1 MGMPISVSSG
11 PAPGGLPDPAEL
23 SPAPGGRGRTA
34 LSRLTTAIRRNRKA
48 TAGVILLLLF
58 TLVAL
63 FPNLIPHYSPTEI
76 FYGPKCPSCYSRPA
90 LVQAWPSSAHWLGTD
105 LEGHDVFTQVIVGT
119 RPVLIL
125 AVVTGLL
132 TTFIAVIV
140 GVAAAYLGGMTDSLL
155 NLLTDV
161 LLVIP
166 LFPLLIIIVKYAGQ
180 SGNLV
185 LILVLTITG
194 WSYTARQLRSQAMSL
209 RNRDFLLAARVRGE
223 RSFYVITVE
232 MIPTMTSL
240 LLACFLGNAL
250 YAVLAGSGLQFL
262 GLGDPNLVSWGTTL
276 YWADSQGALQSGLY
290 LWEIVPGLCIA
301 LLGAAFALLNYAF
314 DEISNPALRPLRA
327 RKRPKKAKAVVAA
340 PLGRGLA
347 TDDAHAS

>member
-1 MGMPISVSSG
+1 MAVPISVSSG
-11 PAPGGLPDPAEL
+11 QRTGLPSPSAFPA
-23 SPAPGGRGRTA
+23 GGGVRRRAGLR
-34 LSRLTTAIRRNRKA
+34 RLTTAIRRNRKA

-63 FPNLIPHYSPTEI
+63 FPNVIPHYNPNEI
-76 FYGPKCPSCYSRPA
+76 FYGPKCPSCYSAPA
-90 LVQAWPSSAHWLGTD
+90 LVQGSPSAAHWLGTD
-105 LEGHDVFTQVIVGT
+105 LEGHDVFSQVIVGT
-119 RPVLIL
+119 RPVLVL
-125 AVVTGLL
+125 ALVTGLL
-132 TTFIAVIV
+132 TTLIAMVV
-140 GVAAAYLGGMTDSLL
+140 GVAAAYLGGMWDSAL
-155 NLLTDV
+155 NLVTDV

-166 LFPLLIIIVKYAGQ
+166 LFPLLIVIVKYAGQ

-194 WSYTARQLRSQAMSL
+194 WSYTARQLRSQAQSL

-223 RSFYVITVE
+223 RSLYIIMVE

-240 LLACFLGNAL
+240 LLACFLANAL

-262 GLGDPNLVSWGTTL
+262 GLGNPNMVSWGTTL

-314 DEISNPALRPLRA
+314 DEISNPALRPMRA
-327 RKRPKKAKAVVAA
+327 RKKRAAAALAA
-340 PLGRGLA
+340 PVGGRLA
-347 TDDAHAS
+347 SDDAHAS

>member
-1 MGMPISVSSG
+1 MPISVSTG
-11 PAPGGLPDPAEL
+11 QAPGLTGQADLPG
-23 SPAPGGRGRTA
+23 APTARGRSG
-34 LSRLTTAIRRNRKA
+34 LRRFTTAIRRNRKA
-48 TAGVILLLLF
+48 TAGVILLALF
-58 TLVAL
+58 TLIAL
-63 FPNLIPHYSPTEI
+63 FPGLIPHYSPTEI
-76 FYGPKCPSCYSRPA
+76 FLGPQCPTCYSRPA
-90 LVQAWPSSAHWLGTD
+90 LVQATLSAVHWLGTD
-105 LEGHDVFTQVIVGT
+105 LEGHDVFSQVLLGT
-119 RPVLIL
+119 RAVLVL

-132 TTFIAVIV
+132 TTLIATLV
-140 GVAAAYLGGMTDSLL
+140 GVAAAYMGGFWDSVL
-155 NLLTDV
+155 NVITDV

-166 LFPLLIIIVKYAGQ
+166 LFPLLIVIVKYIGQ
-180 SGNLV
+180 SGNLI

-194 WSYTARQLRSQAMSL
+194 WSYTARQLRSQAQSL

-223 RSFYVITVE
+223 RPRYVILAE

-240 LLACFLGNAL
+240 LVACFLGNAL

-314 DEISNPALRPLRA
+314 DEISNPALRPLRRVRA
-327 RKRPKKAKAVVAA
+327 EEAEAA
-340 PLGRGLA
+340 EA
-347 TDDAHAS
+347 AA

>member
-1 MGMPISVSSG
+1 MAVPISVTRG
-11 PAPGGLPDPAEL
+11 QTPGLPEPSAL
-23 SPAPGGRGRTA
+23 PVGSGKRGRPA
-34 LSRLTTAIRRNRKA
+34 LGRLTTAIRRNRKA

-58 TLVAL
+58 TLIAL

-76 FYGPKCPSCYSRPA
+76 FYGPKCPSCYSAPA
-90 LVQAWPSSAHWLGTD
+90 LVQATPSSAHWLGTD
-105 LEGHDVFTQVIVGT
+105 LEGHDVFSNVIVGT
-119 RPVLIL
+119 RAVLIL

-132 TTFIAVIV
+132 TTLIAMLV
-140 GVAAAYLGGMTDSLL
+140 GVAAAYLGGLWDSALSL
-155 NLLTDV
+155 VTDV

-166 LFPLLIIIVKYAGQ
+166 LFPLLIVIVKYLGQ
-180 SGNLV
+180 SGNVV

-194 WSYTARQLRSQAMSL
+194 WSYTARQLRSQAQSL
-209 RNRDFLLAARVRGE
+209 RNRDFLLAAKVRGE
-223 RSFYVITVE
+223 RSFYIIMVE

-240 LLACFLGNAL
+240 LLACFLTNAL

-262 GLGDPNLVSWGTTL
+262 GLGDPSMVSWGTTL

-327 RKRPKKAKAVVAA
+327 KKARKRA
-340 PLGRGLA
+340 PLAIPVGRELA
-347 TDDAHAS
+347 TDDAHAG

>member
-1 MGMPISVSSG
+1 MAAPISVTSG
-11 PAPGGLPDPAEL
+11 QPAGLPDPSAL
-23 SPAPGGRGRTA
+23 PAAQGARGRAA
-34 LSRLTTAIRRNRKA
+34 LSRLTAAVRHNRKA
-48 TAGVILLLLF
+48 TVGVILLLLF

-63 FPNLIPHYSPTEI
+63 FPDLIPHYRPTEI

-90 LVQAWPSSAHWLGTD
+90 LVQASMSSAHWLGTD
-105 LEGHDVFTQVIVGT
+105 LPGHDVFSQVIVGT
-119 RPVLIL
+119 RAVLVL

-132 TTFIAVIV
+132 TTLIAMVV
-140 GVAAAYLGGMTDSLL
+140 GVASAYLGGTWDSVL
-155 NLLTDV
+155 NLVTDV

-166 LFPLLIIIVKYAGQ
+166 LFPLLIVIVKYAGQ
-180 SGNLV
+180 SGNAV
-185 LILVLTITG
+185 LIAVLTITG
-194 WSYTARQLRSQAMSL
+194 WSYTARQLRAQAQSL
-209 RNRDFLLAARVRGE
+209 RNRDFLLAAKVRGE
-223 RSFYVITVE
+223 RSFYIIMVE

-262 GLGDPNLVSWGTTL
+262 GLGDPNMVSWGTTL

-314 DEISNPALRPLRA
+314 DEISNPALRPMRA
-327 RKRPKKAKAVVAA
+327 QRKRRKAALAA
-340 PLGRGLA
+340 PLGGRLA
-347 TDDAHAS
+347 TDDAHAG

>member
-1 MGMPISVSSG
+1 MAMPISVSSG
-11 PAPGGLPDPAEL
+11 QQTGLPDPSVLPTSQGA
-23 SPAPGGRGRTA
+23 RGRTA

-48 TAGVILLLLF
+48 TVGVILLLLF

-63 FPNLIPHYSPTEI
+63 FPNLIPHYNPVEI

-90 LVQAWPSSAHWLGTD
+90 LVQATPSSAHLLGTD
-105 LEGHDVFTQVIVGT
+105 LEGHDVFSQVIVGT
-119 RPVLIL
+119 RAVLVL
-125 AVVTGLL
+125 AIVTGLL
-132 TTFIAVIV
+132 TTLIAMVV
-140 GVAAAYLGGMTDSLL
+140 GVAAAYLGGSWDSVL
-155 NLLTDV
+155 NVVTDV

-166 LFPLLIIIVKYAGQ
+166 LFPLLIVIVKYIGQ

-185 LILVLTITG
+185 LILVLTVTG
-194 WSYTARQLRSQAMSL
+194 WSYTARQLRSQSQSL

-223 RSFYVITVE
+223 RSFYIIMVE

-262 GLGDPNLVSWGTTL
+262 GLGDPNMISWGTTL

-314 DEISNPALRPLRA
+314 DEIGNPALRPMRA
-327 RKRPKKAKAVVAA
+327 RKRARKQAPVAI
-340 PLGRGLA
+340 PVGGLA
-347 TDDAHAS
+347 SDDAHAS

>member
-1 MGMPISVSSG
+1 MAVPISVTGG
-11 PAPGGLPDPAEL
+11 PPAGLPDPSAL
-23 SPAPGGRGRTA
+23 PAAPGARGRKP
-34 LSRLTTAIRRNRKA
+34 LSRLTTAIRRNGKA

-58 TLVAL
+58 TIIAL
-63 FPNLIPHYSPTEI
+63 FPGLIPHYSPTEI
-76 FYGPKCPSCYSRPA
+76 FYAPKCPTCYSQPA
-90 LVQAWPSSAHWLGTD
+90 LVQATPSSAHWLGTD
-105 LEGHDVFTQVIVGT
+105 LEGHDVFSQVVVGT
-119 RPVLIL
+119 RPVLVL

-132 TTFIAVIV
+132 TTLIAVII
-140 GVAAAYLGGMTDSLL
+140 GVAAAYLGGMTDSML

-166 LFPLLIIIVKYAGQ
+166 LFPLLIVIVKYAGQ
-180 SGNLV
+180 SGNAV

-209 RNRDFLLAARVRGE
+209 RNRDFLLAAKVRGE
-223 RSFYVITVE
+223 RAFYVIMVE

-262 GLGDPNLVSWGTTL
+262 GLGDPNMVSWGTTL

-301 LLGAAFALLNYAF
+301 CLLYTSDAA
-314 DEISNPALRPLRA
+314 DE
-327 RKRPKKAKAVVAA
+327 
-340 PLGRGLA
+340 
-347 TDDAHAS
+347 

>member
-1 MGMPISVSSG
+1 MAVPISVSGRQSV
-11 PAPGGLPDPAEL
+11 GLPGPSGLPAGVGERRRAGL
-23 SPAPGGRGRTA
+23 G
-34 LSRLTTAIRRNRKA
+34 RLTTAIRRNRKA

-63 FPNLIPHYSPTEI
+63 FPNLIPHYNPARI
-76 FYGPKCPSCYSRPA
+76 FYAPMCPSCYSAPA
-90 LVQAWPSSAHWLGTD
+90 LIQASPSAAHWLGTD
-105 LEGHDVFTQVIVGT
+105 LEGHDVFSQVIVGT
-119 RPVLIL
+119 RPVLVL
-125 AVVTGLL
+125 ALVTGLL
-132 TTFIAVIV
+132 TTLIAMVV
-140 GVAAAYLGGMTDSLL
+140 GVAAAYLGGAWDSVL
-155 NLLTDV
+155 NLVTDV

-166 LFPLLIIIVKYAGQ
+166 LFPLLIVIVKYLGQ

-194 WSYTARQLRSQAMSL
+194 WSYTARQLRSQAQSL

-223 RSFYVITVE
+223 HPLYIIMVE

-240 LLACFLGNAL
+240 LLACFLSNAL

-314 DEISNPALRPLRA
+314 DEISNPALRPMRA
-327 RKRPKKAKAVVAA
+327 RKKRMRAA
-340 PLGRGLA
+340 LAIPVGGRLA

>member
-1 MGMPISVSSG
+1 MAVPISVTRG
-11 PAPGGLPDPAEL
+11 QQPAGLPEPSALPA
-23 SPAPGGRGRTA
+23 GGARNRAA
-34 LSRLTTAIRRNRKA
+34 LRRLTTAIRRNRKA

-76 FYGPKCPSCYSRPA
+76 FYGPKCPSCFSAPA
-90 LVQAWPSSAHWLGTD
+90 LVQASPSAAHWLGTD
-105 LEGHDVFTQVIVGT
+105 LEGHDVFSWVIVGT
-119 RPVLIL
+119 RAVLVL

-132 TTFIAVIV
+132 TTLIAMVV
-140 GVAAAYLGGMTDSLL
+140 GVTAAYLGGIWDGVLSLV
-155 NLLTDV
+155 TDV

-166 LFPLLIIIVKYAGQ
+166 LFPLLIVIVKYLGQ

-194 WSYTARQLRSQAMSL
+194 WSYTARQLRSQAQSL

-223 RSFYVITVE
+223 RSFYIIMVE

-240 LLACFLGNAL
+240 LLACFLTNAL

-262 GLGDPNLVSWGTTL
+262 GLGDPNMVSWGTTL

-314 DEISNPALRPLRA
+314 DEIGNPALRPLRA
-327 RKRPKKAKAVVAA
+327 RKRQRRAVVAT
-340 PLGRGLA
+340 PVGGRLA